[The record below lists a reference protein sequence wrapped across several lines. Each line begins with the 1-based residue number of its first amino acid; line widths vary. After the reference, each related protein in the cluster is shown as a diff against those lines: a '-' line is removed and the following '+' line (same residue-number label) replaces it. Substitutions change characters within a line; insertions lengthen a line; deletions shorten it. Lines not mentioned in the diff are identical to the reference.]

1 MNYWGC
7 DKMEKVYL
15 NELSLEG
22 QFRDIDQ
29 FLDDS
34 MPVIKCLKYMNEQGI
49 GVSKQSN
56 FYDQRITKDKKFNDL
71 RGVKNDKARR
81 LKRLLLSMADNPH
94 FGIKKSFLKQDI
106 SSKYFLGTIDVTAT
120 SIARSIRR

>member
-56 FYDQRITKDKKFNDL
+56 F
-71 RGVKNDKARR
+71 
-81 LKRLLLSMADNPH
+81 
-94 FGIKKSFLKQDI
+94 
-106 SSKYFLGTIDVTAT
+106 
-120 SIARSIRR
+120 

>member
-34 MPVIKCLKYMNEQGI
+34 MPVIKCLKIYE
-49 GVSKQSN
+49 
-56 FYDQRITKDKKFNDL
+56 
-71 RGVKNDKARR
+71 
-81 LKRLLLSMADNPH
+81 
-94 FGIKKSFLKQDI
+94 
-106 SSKYFLGTIDVTAT
+106 
-120 SIARSIRR
+120 

>member
-94 FGIKKSFLKQDI
+94 FGIKKSFLNKIFHQNI
-106 SSKYFLGTIDVTAT
+106 F
-120 SIARSIRR
+120 

>member
-56 FYDQRITKDKKFNDL
+56 FYDQKLTK
-71 RGVKNDKARR
+71 
-81 LKRLLLSMADNPH
+81 
-94 FGIKKSFLKQDI
+94 FLI
-106 SSKYFLGTIDVTAT
+106 IFS
-120 SIARSIRR
+120 

>member
-34 MPVIKCLKYMNEQGI
+34 MPVICLLYT
-49 GVSKQSN
+49 S
-56 FYDQRITKDKKFNDL
+56 D
-71 RGVKNDKARR
+71 A
-81 LKRLLLSMADNPH
+81 ADE
-94 FGIKKSFLKQDI
+94 
-106 SSKYFLGTIDVTAT
+106 
-120 SIARSIRR
+120 